1 MWTGRFARATNSSR
15 CRPFVPLQIFFGFL
29 SGNAFPSPLFVG
41 GFFIPKRAVRIHEDL
56 DGQLQKTARERGYR
70 TPSAFIRAAI
80 ESEVRSRNEIA
91 GIEAQ
96 TGASFDRVSQELRR
110 VQRNQQALFA
120 LVDALTKLVIT
131 CLPEPP
137 SEVRAQAIAGGK
149 ERYRRLLRTAGQTMA
164 TEALAAME
172 ELLNHG
178 KE

>member
-1 MWTGRFARATNSSR
+1 M
-15 CRPFVPLQIFFGFL
+15 
-29 SGNAFPSPLFVG
+29 
-41 GFFIPKRAVRIHEDL
+41 PKRAVRIHEDL
-56 DGQLQKTARERGYR
+56 DVQLQKAARERGYR

-80 ESEVRSRNEIA
+80 ESEVNSRNEMA

-120 LVDALTKLVIT
+120 LVDALTRLVIT

-137 SEVRAQAIAGGK
+137 SETRAQAIASGK